1 VSNLRIAPLEER
13 HIARV
18 VEIEKASQSCPWSEQ
33 SFRNELS
40 QDHGIFIIGE
50 LGTDLIGFAG
60 EWILIDEAHIITVA
74 IAENFR
80 RQGFAEKL
88 IKELLLRA
96 LSKGATCATL
106 EVRAS
111 NKPAIELYEKMGFA
125 ATGKR
130 KNYYP
135 DNKEDAVIM
144 WLYNLQTWDTP

>member
-1 VSNLRIAPLEER
+1 MASLRIAPLEER

-60 EWILIDEAHIITVA
+60 EWIMIDEAHIITVA
-74 IAENFR
+74 IAESYR
-80 RQGFAEKL
+80 RQGYAEKL
-88 IKELLLRA
+88 ITELLLRA
-96 LSKGATCATL
+96 VSKGATCATL

-111 NKPAIELYEKMGFA
+111 NQAAIELYEKMGFA
-125 ATGKR
+125 STGKR

-144 WLYNLQTWDTP
+144 WLYNLQTWERL

>member
-1 VSNLRIAPLEER
+1 MASLRIAPLEER
-13 HIARV
+13 HISRV

-50 LGTDLIGFAG
+50 LGTELIGFAG
-60 EWILIDEAHIITVA
+60 EWIMIDEAHIITVA
-74 IAENFR
+74 IAETHR
-80 RQGFAEKL
+80 RQGYAEKL

-96 LSKGATCATL
+96 SSQGATCATL

-111 NKPAIELYEKMGFA
+111 NQAAIELYEKMGFA

-144 WLYNLQTWDTP
+144 WLYNLQSWEGP

>member
-1 VSNLRIAPLEER
+1 VASLRIAPLEER
-13 HIARV
+13 HIPRV

-50 LGTDLIGFAG
+50 LGTEIIGFAG

-74 IAENFR
+74 IAESHR
-80 RQGFAEKL
+80 RQGHAEKL
-88 IKELLLRA
+88 ITELLLRA
-96 LSKGATCATL
+96 ASQGATCATL

-111 NKPAIELYEKMGFA
+111 NQPAIELYEKMGFA

-144 WLYNLQTWDTP
+144 WLYNLQTWEQP